1 MLCNSYLLTT
11 CKKLCK
17 SEQIICKNVPY
28 NLGNRYIH
36 AVIRTCVGNVFNK
49 TSILLSHMLPARI
62 YIVKKQP
69 QFKLKIV
76 SIIKIIK
83 YLQYMNTQPQWLTLT
98 IITYSNKV
106 LCLSH
111 YSVYHS
117 THNFTNVMSGGYVL
131 GLFLSCLINKLQLD
145 FILIH

>member
-1 MLCNSYLLTT
+1 MKMSLHSHANKTNFHEKDYASGLAWTKRLKATQKWPILKRKWDSDFNFKYRNKSYLYLSFKYIYIKSAMLCNSYLLTT

-17 SEQIICKNVPY
+17 SKQIICKNVPY

-69 QFKLKIV
+69 
-76 SIIKIIK
+76 
-83 YLQYMNTQPQWLTLT
+83 
-98 IITYSNKV
+98 
-106 LCLSH
+106 
-111 YSVYHS
+111 
-117 THNFTNVMSGGYVL
+117 
-131 GLFLSCLINKLQLD
+131 
-145 FILIH
+145 